1 MNTRD
6 EEHGDGSRSC
16 FARMTSPVGRLVL
29 VGDVGPRGLELRG
42 LYFEGA
48 PHAAG
53 AVPSGAREDAAAFG
67 EVVAQLRAYFDGART
82 SFDVRLAPR
91 GTTFQRAVWRELS
104 AIPYG
109 ETTTY
114 AEIAR
119 AIGRPR
125 AVRAVGAAN
134 GKNPLSIVV
143 PCHRVIGRDGTLT
156 GYAGGI
162 ENKRRLLELES
173 RRGPHES
180 AVPQRAF
187 RAAPRIG
194 AR

>member
-1 MNTRD
+1 MR
-6 EEHGDGSRSC
+6 
-16 FARMTSPVGRLVL
+16 SPVGPLVL
-29 VGDVGPRGLELRG
+29 VGAVGSRGLDLRG
-42 LYFEGA
+42 IYFEGA
-48 PHAAG
+48 PHAG
-53 AVPSGAREDAAAFG
+53 GVVPEEAREDDEAFG
-67 EVVAQLRAYFDGART
+67 EVITQLRAYFDGTRT
-82 SFDVRLAPR
+82 TFDVRIAPR
-91 GTTFQRAVWRELS
+91 GTDFQREVWRALA

-109 ETTTY
+109 ETKTY

-162 ENKRRLLELES
+162 DTKRRLLELERGASLAS
-173 RRGPHES
+173 RRASVE
-180 AVPQRAF
+180 
-187 RAAPRIG
+187 
-194 AR
+194 